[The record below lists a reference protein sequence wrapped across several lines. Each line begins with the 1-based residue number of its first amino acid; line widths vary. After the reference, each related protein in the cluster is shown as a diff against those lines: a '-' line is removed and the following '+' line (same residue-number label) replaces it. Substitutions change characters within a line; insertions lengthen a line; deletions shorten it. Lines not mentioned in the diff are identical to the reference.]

1 MEDKIEE
8 ALITL
13 RAVASLLEFTSYTKD
28 DVRDKEFALEFLS
41 KQVFSCV
48 NAISDALAYARA

>member
-1 MEDKIEE
+1 MEDKIED

-13 RAVASLLEFTSYTKD
+13 RAVASILEFMSYTRDSVK
-28 DVRDKEFALEFLS
+28 DKEFALEFLS

-48 NAISDALAYARA
+48 SDISDALANTRA